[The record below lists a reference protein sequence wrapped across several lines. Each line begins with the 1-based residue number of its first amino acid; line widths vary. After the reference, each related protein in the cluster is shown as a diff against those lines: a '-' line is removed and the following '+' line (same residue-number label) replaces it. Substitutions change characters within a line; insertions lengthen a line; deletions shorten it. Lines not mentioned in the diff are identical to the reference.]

1 MMTSS
6 DPRDV
11 RFERSVWLLVAALC
25 FFFFWTRDIT
35 YFDEPRYVGIAKET
49 ATSGNWVLPR
59 IYGAPYTEKPPLWF
73 WCAGLAGTAF
83 GWNSFSFFLPNVV
96 AHFLTALLLFDL
108 GRRTM
113 SRNAGLWAALVY
125 AACPLVLRNARSAQL
140 DLMLEFGQALM
151 AWGSIVAMQA
161 RRSVFGV
168 VAALGFGVASMVKG
182 HIALFGLL
190 APLSWCAAHRDWS
203 FVRRPGWILVTLL
216 ALVPVGAWIAALA
229 QQIGWDEFVRI
240 YIDRQV
246 VERTAGGVAHYSPIP
261 IGPEYLAALA
271 TMIPMVLFVPAAV
284 RAPGKSSAIVAYL
297 IWGIAFFT
305 IFALV
310 PSKREIYLL
319 PLAMPLALIV
329 GERLAAFQTGSR
341 VPTAFERHASRV
353 FVPLLVLAGVA
364 LPIYAFVRGALG
376 SEAVLAAAVAVF
388 LGRGALRSAFAPD
401 GQVAQAP
408 GRLFVLLAALAV
420 FAEPALG
427 RIANARFGE
436 KEFGIAVQAR
446 VPVGEPVFVV
456 NITKAQALRYFAER
470 DLVFVDEPEHL
481 AAAIAGRSTA
491 YVVARG
497 KDLKDL
503 KKLGIAFESA
513 AVEPFE
519 TTAKA
524 ENLLIVTP

>member
-1 MMTSS
+1 MHTPS
-6 DPRDV
+6 DSQDV
-11 RFERSVWLLVAALC
+11 RFERLVWLLVAALC

-49 ATSGNWVLPR
+49 ATSGSWVLPQL
-59 IYGAPYTEKPPLWF
+59 YGAPYTEKPPLWF
-73 WCAGLAGTAF
+73 WCAGLAGKAF
-83 GWNSFSFFLPNVV
+83 GWNTFAYFLPNVI

-108 GRRTM
+108 GRRTA
-113 SRNAGLWAALVY
+113 SRRAGLWAALIY
-125 AACPLVLRNARSAQL
+125 TACPLVLRNARSAQL
-140 DLMLEFGQALM
+140 DLMLVFGQALM
-151 AWGSIVAMQA
+151 AWGSIVALQSKRFA
-161 RRSVFGV
+161 YGI

-203 FVRRPGWILVTLL
+203 FLKRPWWLVLTLL
-216 ALVPVGAWIAALA
+216 ALVPVGAWIFAL
-229 QQIGWDEFVRI
+229 QRQIGWDEFVRL

-271 TMIPMVLFVPAAV
+271 TMIPLVLLVPGALRTPDKS
-284 RAPGKSSAIVAYL
+284 RATVAFL
-297 IWGIAFFT
+297 GWGIAFFT

-319 PLAMPLALIV
+319 PLAMPLALAV
-329 GERLAAFQTGSR
+329 GERLAAFQNGSR
-341 VPTAFERHASRV
+341 TPNAFELHAARILA
-353 FVPLLVLAGVA
+353 PLLVLAGVA

-376 SEAVLAAAVAVF
+376 AEA
-388 LGRGALRSAFAPD
+388 
-401 GQVAQAP
+401 
-408 GRLFVLLAALAV
+408 LLAAGAAIVLGRQVLRDTFARTARAPGQVFLLLAVLAV
-420 FAEPALG
+420 FAEPAVG

-436 KEFGIAVQAR
+436 REFGTAVKER
-446 VPVGEPVFVV
+446 VPAGEPVFVV

-481 AAAIAGRSTA
+481 AAAIAGRTTA

-503 KKLGIAFESA
+503 KKLGTVFESA
-513 AVEPFE
+513 AVEPYE